1 MSYLFHNTQ
10 LRNALAYILLTAV
23 ALFSLNLYTSNTIQ
37 DIIFRGRQTS
47 MEDKVQLM
55 TTALLQLEDL
65 NPMRAEEA
73 INAMEELNT
82 TRTVVTDARGL
93 ALYDSL
99 GIGNAEGKYLLF
111 PELMTALEGRD
122 VFYSRYENHAIECR
136 MAVPLMRGGKILG
149 AVYLMEYNTE
159 QGNLIHA
166 LQRNIMRIS
175 LVLEGGIILFAF
187 FFSTVFSSRIRRI
200 LNSVR
205 NMRNGDYSQKIRLRG
220 TDEMVILAQ
229 EFNDLSDRLEESE
242 QRRRQFVSDASHE
255 LKTPLATIKLLS
267 DSILQNEMDPVIE
280 REFIGDIG
288 READRL
294 GRLTRKLLT
303 LTKIDSSS
311 DEEDREILDPA
322 ATVHKVARMLRPLA
336 KPRNIRVECHCE
348 KNCLLMMVEDDLY
361 QIVFN
366 LMENGIKY
374 NTPGGHLYVTIQLV
388 DDNAIL
394 TVRDTGVGIPEDA
407 IGHVFE
413 RFFRVDKARSR
424 ATGGSGLG
432 LAIVRAIAHRNRG
445 EIQVESTLGEGTVF
459 TVSFPAFD
467 TEVDKE

>member
-1 MSYLFHNTQ
+1 M
-10 LRNALAYILLTAV
+10 LTAV

-47 MEDKVQLM
+47 MEDKAQLM
-55 TTALLQLEDL
+55 TTALLQLEEL
-65 NPMRAEEA
+65 NPLKAEEA

-99 GIGNAEGKYLLF
+99 GIGNAEGKYLIF
-111 PELMTALEGRD
+111 PELMTALEGQD
-122 VFYSRYENHAIECR
+122 VFYGRYENHAIECR

-149 AVYLMEYNTE
+149 AVYLMEYNME

-175 LVLEGGIILFAF
+175 LVLEGGIILFAL
-187 FFSTVFSSRIRRI
+187 FFSTVFSSRLRRI
-200 LNSVR
+200 LSSVR
-205 NMRNGDYSQKIRLRG
+205 NMRNGDYSQRIRLRG

-229 EFNDLSDRLEESE
+229 EFNELSDRLEESE
-242 QRRRQFVSDASHE
+242 KRRRQFVSDASHE

-267 DSILQNEMDPVIE
+267 DSILQNEMDPVTE
-280 REFIGDIG
+280 REFIEDIG

-311 DEEDREILDPA
+311 HEEDREILDPA
-322 ATVHKVARMLRPLA
+322 TTVHKVARMIRPLA

-366 LMENGIKY
+366 LAENAIKY
-374 NTPGGHLYVTIQLV
+374 NHDGGWIDLELYRNGESVELHIS
-388 DDNAIL
+388 DS
-394 TVRDTGVGIPEDA
+394 GVGIPEDA
-407 IGHVFE
+407 VDHIFD
-413 RFFRVDKARSR
+413 RFYRVDKARSR
-424 ATGGSGLG
+424 AAGGAGLG
-432 LAIVRAIAHRNRG
+432 LSIVHAMVKRNYGTIEVAGRPEG
-445 EIQVESTLGEGTVF
+445 GTVF
-459 TVSFPAFD
+459 TVRFPLFD
-467 TEVDKE
+467 VQEEE